1 MTDSVAKYSEGEPA
15 YGQRI
20 FVKLIDDIALNEPR
34 RTLLSIPRSNDSKD
48 GWQDLSFGMF
58 ANAVNRLSHWITD
71 QAGLAQEGTFPTI
84 AYIGPN
90 DVRYLIVLAATIK
103 TGYKV

>member
-1 MTDSVAKYSEGEPA
+1 MTVPVTKSSEGEPA

-34 RTLLSIPRSNDSKD
+34 RTLLSIPRSANPKD
-48 GWQDLSFGMF
+48 GWQDLSFGVF
-58 ANAVNRLSHWITD
+58 ANAINRLSHWIKD
-71 QAGLAQEGTFPTI
+71 QVGLAQEGTFPTV